1 MIYLTPSSGL
11 NRWSMGKCNMKKL
24 TILAVAILCLFSAT
38 LAFAEPWGR
47 GMGPGFGIPPFATSN
62 LGLTPEQSQRLQAL
76 LEGYLKEITPL
87 HNQLLSK
94 EAEMRLLWSD
104 ANPGQEKIIAKQKEI
119 NELHRQI
126 QEKASQHQ
134 LEFLSVLTPEQRAKM
149 TAFGPGAGWG
159 RGPGRKMRAGW

>member
-1 MIYLTPSSGL
+1 
-11 NRWSMGKCNMKKL
+11 MGKLNMKRL
-24 TILAVAILCLFSAT
+24 VILAVAILFVFSAK

-62 LGLTPEQSQRLQAL
+62 LGLTPEQSQRLQVL
-76 LEGYLKEITPL
+76 LEAYLKEITPL

-104 ANPGQEKIIAKQKEI
+104 ANPGQETVMAKQKEI

-126 QEKASQHQ
+126 HERASQHQ

-149 TAFGPGAGWG
+149 TAFGTGAGWG
-159 RGPGRKMRAGW
+159 RGPGRKMRAGR